1 MTQKQKAWQ
10 DFINLVK
17 QASNEGRLEMVFEV
31 FLTQAEREDL
41 AKRYEIIRSL
51 LLTEKPQRQ
60 IAQELGLSI
69 SKVTRGANEIKR
81 TPSKV
86 KTFLEDALS
95 EPSHQKKK
103 IHHEQNKQKENC

>member
-10 DFINLVK
+10 NFITLVK
-17 QASNEGRLEMVFEV
+17 QACEEGRLEMVFEV

-51 LLTEKPQRQ
+51 LTTKKPQRQ
-60 IAQELGLSI
+60 IAKDLGLSL
-69 SKVTRGANEIKR
+69 SKVTRGVNEMKR

-86 KTFLEDALS
+86 KTFLEDALTD
-95 EPSHQKKK
+95 PLPKKK
-103 IHHEQNKQKENC
+103 KDPHEQDS